1 MTTTLNP
8 EIIAKHFV
16 IAAIWADAEEGTNPR
31 PSKAMQNDALEY
43 AREFLEK
50 LTPELLEAFEQAE
63 ENGYSSHPD
72 CGGYVEGAI
81 GHDLWLTMRG
91 HGVGFWDRDELK
103 FTLNNGESFSDT
115 LTEICHTMGEPYL
128 YQSRGWAYL
137 D

>member
-1 MTTTLNP
+1 MQKLNA

-16 IAAIWADAEEGTNPR
+16 IAALWADAEEGTSAR

-43 AREFLEK
+43 AREFLQN
-50 LTPELLEAFEQAE
+50 LTPELMAAFEQAK
-63 ENGYSSHPD
+63 ENGYSIHPD

-91 HGVGFWDRDELK
+91 HGVGFWDRDALDFPLES
-103 FTLNNGESFSDT
+103 GETFGDA
-115 LTEICHTMGEPYL
+115 LTKVAKTVGEPYL
-128 YQSRGWAYL
+128 YQRRGWAYL